1 MTFGSFP
8 PCGFRAQFKK
18 LRKFEDEINDVADDV
33 YNSLTIRNL
42 LFTCL
47 HTVTEQIE
55 GIERC
60 ARSGRETSAKYFAY
74 RNLSGF
80 KYN

>member
-8 PCGFRAQFKK
+8 RCGFRAQFKK
-18 LRKFEDEINDVADDV
+18 LRKFKDEINDVADDV

-55 GIERC
+55 RC
-60 ARSGRETSAKYFAY
+60 ARSGRETSAKCVAY
-74 RNLSGF
+74 KNLSGF

>member
-8 PCGFRAQFKK
+8 PSGFRAQFKK

-47 HTVTEQIE
+47 QTGTEQIE

-60 ARSGRETSAKYFAY
+60 ARSGRETSAKYVAY

-80 KYN
+80 RYN

>member
-8 PCGFRAQFKK
+8 PCGFRTQFKK

-47 HTVTEQIE
+47 QTGTEQIE

-60 ARSGRETSAKYFAY
+60 ARSGRETSAKYVAY